1 MIQFGS
7 PEETNMHKTLA
18 KIFLTLVI
26 LTGASAVLSACNTT
40 EGVGKDMS
48 AAGHKISNEAE
59 EHK

>member
-7 PEETNMHKTLA
+7 PEEANMNKTLA

-26 LTGASAVLSACNTT
+26 LTGASAGLSACNTT
-40 EGVGKDMS
+40 EGVGKDLS
-48 AAGHKISNEAE
+48 AAGHKISNEAD

>member
-7 PEETNMHKTLA
+7 PEETNMNKTLA
-18 KIFLTLVI
+18 KILLTLVI
-26 LTGASAVLSACNTT
+26 LTGASAVLGACNTT

-48 AAGHKISNEAE
+48 AAGHKISNEAD

>member
-1 MIQFGS
+1 MM
-7 PEETNMHKTLA
+7 NKTLA
-18 KIFLTLVI
+18 RIFLTL
-26 LTGASAVLSACNTT
+26 AVLTSASTLLGACNTA